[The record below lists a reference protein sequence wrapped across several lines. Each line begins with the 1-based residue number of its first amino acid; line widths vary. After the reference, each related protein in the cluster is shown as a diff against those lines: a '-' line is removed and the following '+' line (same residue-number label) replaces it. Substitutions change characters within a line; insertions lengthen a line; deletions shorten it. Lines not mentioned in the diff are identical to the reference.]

1 VPVSNGESI
10 STASAYVG
18 ARPAPHL
25 FPAIFLSTGSPQNA
39 AGYPHFV
46 VVFHRLLHRSST
58 GYQALPEEH
67 RVAGVPSRLI
77 SAGFPNSVSLFPRVN
92 DRDYPAKFGDLSGSS
107 PLRR

>member
-10 STASAYVG
+10 STASARHG

-25 FPAIFLSTGSPQNA
+25 FSSFFLSTGCPQNM
-39 AGYPHFV
+39 AGYPHYI

-77 SAGFPNSVSLFPRVN
+77 STGFPNSVSLFPRMN
-92 DRDYPAKFGDLSGSS
+92 DRDYPAKF
-107 PLRR
+107 